1 MPLLGNSRTAKN
13 RSPVNANVLLM
24 ITGLRHELHAYP
36 ELSGQEI
43 QTKRRLQTFLQTHTS
58 LEITDCGA
66 WFHARKS
73 GRNALPPIAFRADM
87 DAVAIQDDPSLPYAS
102 TASGVAH
109 KCGHDGHCAVLAG
122 LALELDTVTTDRDVY
137 CIFQHAEETGQ
148 GARECAGLIAEKGIV
163 EIYAFHNMSGQFPGC
178 VGIRSGTMNCASQG
192 VEFHFQ
198 GLPAHASLPE
208 TGKSPAFAVADLLRA
223 LPDIAGT
230 AAFSGPVWCT
240 VIQVAVGSRN
250 FGIAAGDGTLLLT
263 CRGERET
270 DMLALTATLEKTAR
284 QFAARD
290 GLNLTISLHDVF
302 PETVN
307 HLQAVDR
314 VRAACERL
322 GYPVH
327 TMPKPMRSSED
338 MGHFLKATNGALFLI
353 HTGDRPPIHTP
364 EYDFDDSIIEQA
376 VEIFKALI

>member
-1 MPLLGNSRTAKN
+1 M
-13 RSPVNANVLLM
+13 NANSLLLV
-24 ITGLRHELHAYP
+24 TGLRHELHTHP

-43 QTKRRLQTFLQTHTS
+43 QTKRRLQAFLQTHTS

-73 GRNALPPIAFRADM
+73 GGKTLPPVAFRADM

-102 TASGVAH
+102 IISGVAH

-122 LALELDTVTTDRDVY
+122 LALELDDITPDRDVY

-148 GARECAGLIAEKGIV
+148 GARECVGLIAEKGIA
-163 EIYAFHNMSGQFPGC
+163 EIYAFHNMSGQTPGW
-178 VGIRSGTMNCASQG
+178 VGLRAGTMNCASQG

-208 TGKSPAFAVADLLRA
+208 TGKNPSFAIADLLRA
-223 LPDIAGT
+223 LPDIAGAQT
-230 AAFSGPVWCT
+230 FSGPVWCT

-250 FGIAAGDGTLLLT
+250 FGIAAGDGSLLLT
-263 CRGERET
+263 CRGEREA
-270 DMLALTATLEKTAR
+270 DMLALTAKLESAAR

-290 GLNLTISLHDVF
+290 GLSLTISLHDVF

-307 HLQAVDR
+307 HPEAVDR
-314 VRAACERL
+314 VRAICKNL
-322 GYPVH
+322 VYPVH
-327 TMPKPMRSSED
+327 TMPEPMRSSED
-338 MGHFLKATNGALFLI
+338 MGHFLKAANGALFLI
-353 HTGDRPPIHTP
+353 YTGDRPPIHTP

>member
-1 MPLLGNSRTAKN
+1 M
-13 RSPVNANVLLM
+13 NANSLLL
-24 ITGLRHELHAYP
+24 ITGLRHELHAHP

-43 QTKRRLQTFLQTHTS
+43 QTKRRLQAFLQTHTS

-66 WFHARKS
+66 WFHARKPGGS
-73 GRNALPPIAFRADM
+73 ALPPIAFRADM

-102 TASGVAH
+102 TVSGVAH

-148 GARECAGLIAEKGIV
+148 GARECAGLVTEKGIA

-192 VEFHFQ
+192 VAFHFQ

-208 TGKSPAFAVADLLRA
+208 TGKNPAFAVADLLRA
-223 LPDIAGT
+223 LPGIAGT
-230 AAFSGPVWCT
+230 ANFSGQVWCT

-250 FGIAAGDGTLLLT
+250 FGIAAGDGSLLLT
-263 CRGERET
+263 CRGEQEA
-270 DMLALTATLEKTAR
+270 DMLKLTATLENAAR
-284 QFAARD
+284 QFAVRD
-290 GLNLTISLHDVF
+290 GLDLTISLHDVF

-307 HLQAVDR
+307 HPEAVDR
-314 VRAACERL
+314 VRAVCKRL

-327 TMPKPMRSSED
+327 AMPEPMRSSED

-364 EYDFDDSIIEQA
+364 EYDFDDCILEQA
-376 VEIFKALI
+376 VAMFKALI